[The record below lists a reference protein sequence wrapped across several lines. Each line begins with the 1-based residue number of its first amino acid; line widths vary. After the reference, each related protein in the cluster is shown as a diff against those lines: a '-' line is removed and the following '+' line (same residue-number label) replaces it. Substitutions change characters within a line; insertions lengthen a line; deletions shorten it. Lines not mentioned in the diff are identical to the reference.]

1 MCVPFEHVSFL
12 CPTDGDLSSQNRFRI
27 QVLRLLTVFA
37 AVALPFF
44 GIVPH
49 VAGRS
54 SAVVDP
60 LWLRGGLAGLLLG
73 LFGLSYV
80 SKHVRRRYPVWG
92 RRMLYLV
99 LVWFAG
105 VAMANDFT
113 GSYDV
118 RLLVLYALLLAGVGM
133 GAQSMRP
140 VLLFAG
146 VGIVLTSGSVL
157 WAAAP
162 GTDSVILILSVGTL
176 AVVGCIVIQGGLSIQ
191 KRLLAQ
197 ERLLRTLNEN
207 VSDGIYRSV
216 PGDGIVYANRAF
228 AEMFGYGSVEEV
240 REIDPAALYAEPA
253 ERERLQ
259 AQAREQG
266 TVEATEV
273 EFRRKDG
280 STFTGLLNGTVVWDA
295 DGEVKCYDGTL
306 TDVTKQ
312 KQRERQLSRRN
323 RQLQQI
329 RENVTEVIWMSPAD
343 KSCIEFISTAYE
355 DVWGRPT
362 EEVKAHPG
370 SVVEAI
376 HPDDRERVRNALAV
390 QKEHPET
397 YEETYRVVR
406 PDGTVRWVRDRA
418 AGVYDE
424 EGELERIVGVATDVT
439 ERRRLQE
446 RLLEVQAEE
455 RRRIT
460 EEIHSEMGGRL
471 SAMQFAVQAA
481 RSGTTDE
488 EVADPLDRIEDLVRA
503 LSTSLRTISRRLY
516 PSDLADYGL
525 VEALSSLID
534 ELERQRGLAVG
545 FQNDLARGDRFS
557 SLLERTAY
565 WIVQETLLNVIRHA
579 ETDAARVEV
588 TAKDQWLF
596 LRVADDGV
604 GFDPSQESEF
614 GTFGLEGIRRRVE
627 RLKGE
632 IEIDTEPG
640 RGTEVSVRLPIG
652 SFSTTSPDTAE
663 TDRMLTGEG
672 RR

>member
-1 MCVPFEHVSFL
+1 MRVPFEHVSFL
-12 CPTDGDLSSQNRFRI
+12 CPSDEDLSSQNRFRI
-27 QVLRLLTVFA
+27 QVLRLLSVFA
-37 AVALPFF
+37 AAALPFF
-44 GIVPH
+44 GIVRH
-49 VAGRS
+49 VTARS
-54 SAVVDP
+54 SDVVDP
-60 LWLRGGLAGLLLG
+60 LWLRGGLAALLLG

-92 RRMLYLV
+92 RRVLYLV
-99 LVWFAG
+99 LIWFAG

-118 RLLVLYALLLAGVGM
+118 GLLVLYAVLLAGVGI
-133 GAQSMRP
+133 GAQSIRP

-146 VGIVLTSGSVL
+146 FGLVLTSGTVL

-162 GTDSVILILSVGTL
+162 GTNSVILILGVGTI

-207 VSDGIYRSV
+207 VSDGIYRLV
-216 PGDGIVYANRAF
+216 PGDGIVYANQAF
-228 AEMFGYGSVEEV
+228 AEMFGYESVEEIRGV
-240 REIDPAALYAEPA
+240 EPAALYAEPD

-259 AQAREQG
+259 AQAHEQG
-266 TVEATEV
+266 GLAATEV

-295 DGEVKCYDGTL
+295 DGEVTCYDGTI
-306 TDVTKQ
+306 TDITAQ

-323 RQLQQI
+323 RQLRQI

-343 KSCIEFISTAYE
+343 KSSIEFISTAYE
-355 DVWGRPT
+355 DVWGRST
-362 EEVKAHPG
+362 EEVKAHPN

-406 PDGTVRWVRDRA
+406 PDGTIRWVRDRA

-471 SAMQFAVQAA
+471 TALQFAVQAA
-481 RSGTTDE
+481 RMGPTDE
-488 EVADPLDRIEDLVRA
+488 EVASHLDRIEDLVSA

-525 VEALSSLID
+525 VEALSSLTD
-534 ELERQRGLAVG
+534 ELERRRGLAVDYRT
-545 FQNDLARGDRFS
+545 DLARGDRFS

-565 WIVQETLLNVIRHA
+565 WIVQEMLLNVIRHA
-579 ETDAARVEV
+579 ETDTARVGV
-588 TAKDQWLF
+588 TTKDRCLF

-604 GFDPSQESEF
+604 GFDPSEESEF
-614 GTFGLEGIRRRVE
+614 GTVGLEGIRRRVE
-627 RLKGE
+627 RLEGD

-640 RGTEVSVRLPIG
+640 RGTEVSVQLPMG
-652 SFSTTSPDTAE
+652 SFSTTSPE
-663 TDRMLTGEG
+663 TTGTDPMLTGEG